1 MYEGNL
7 IDYFPVVGEF
17 KKPRD
22 GQAAVLKEMDRVIK
36 LGKKLIIVEGPVGS
50 GKSGL
55 AITLARAFKSAHII
69 TPRKALQDQ
78 YYADFHDFVVLMKG
92 RAGYPCTINSSRA
105 TYLKVIQDIENG
117 KVRAPTQHEPN
128 CSVAPC
134 RNSPQVFK
142 DCTNAKGTCPYTA
155 AMEVAQ
161 KHDTVIHNL
170 HSFIFQTSFANK
182 FEKRDVLVV
191 DEAHD
196 IAATVREFISKKF
209 TIPVVIDPRSFPE
222 GNDVDVWC
230 DFFLQPQYVPPET
243 PADAFYKESDPD
255 FVSAHD
261 EYIVKVEHFR
271 AQKTY
276 FENKFVVK
284 SQINKVGNREV
295 SSTFEFIPERLGG
308 SPNEFIFNKG
318 EHVVLMSGTVY
329 GKEYFCNL
337 LGINPEE
344 AHYIRIAST
353 FPLELRPIVAK
364 AEYQVD
370 TSFANWNENFDEMIA
385 KIEKIMAIFHDAK
398 GLIHAPSY
406 EAAEQI
412 VLRIGGSRL
421 VTHSKSDTHDKLQA
435 FYDSTEPLVF
445 VSPVCQQ
452 GVDFKEDRAR
462 FQIIV
467 RVPYPNTSDP
477 FVAHKVKTD
486 FQWYNYQALVTFG
499 QMLGRVNRSEED
511 YGATFLMDS
520 RFNKFITKNM
530 RTIPKWVTN
539 AIIWK

>member
-7 IDYFPVVGEF
+7 IDYFPIGGVF
-17 KKPRD
+17 KKPRG
-22 GQAAVLKEMDRVIK
+22 GQVAVLNEIDRVTK

-55 AITLARAFKSAHII
+55 AITMALAFKSAHII

-78 YYADFHDFVVLMKG
+78 YYADFSEHVVLMKG
-92 RAGYPCTINSSRA
+92 RAGYPCTINSSRP
-105 TYLKVIQDIENG
+105 TYLKVIKDIEEG
-117 KVRAPTQHEPN
+117 RVRAPTLHEPN

-142 DCTNAKGTCPYTA
+142 DCTNSKGACPYTV

-161 KHDTVIHNL
+161 RHDTVIHNL

-182 FEKRDVLVV
+182 FDKRELLVV

-196 IAATVREFISKKF
+196 IEATIREFISKKF
-209 TIPVVIDPRSFPE
+209 TIPKVIDPQDIPNI
-222 GNDVDVWC
+222 NDVDVWC
-230 DFFLQPQYVPPET
+230 DFFLTPRFVPEET
-243 PADAFYKESDPD
+243 PADAFYKESDD
-255 FVSAHD
+255 NYVSARD
-261 EYIVKVEHFR
+261 EYLIKVESFR
-271 AQKTY
+271 AQKNY
-276 FENKFVVK
+276 YEDKFVVK
-284 SQINKVGNREV
+284 TVHNRVGNNNV
-295 SSTFEFIPERLGG
+295 STSFEFIPDRLGG
-308 SPNEFIFNKG
+308 AANEFIFNKG

-329 GKEYFCNL
+329 GKDYFCNL
-337 LGINPEE
+337 LGIKAED
-344 AHYIRIAST
+344 AHYIRIPSS
-353 FPLELRPIVAK
+353 FPIANRPIIAK

-370 TSFANWNENFDEMIA
+370 TSFANWNENFDEMIT

-412 VLRIGGSRL
+412 VLRIGGGRL
-421 VTHSKSDTHDKLQA
+421 MTHSKSDTQDKLQE
-435 FYDSTEPLVF
+435 FYDSEDPKVF

-467 RVPYPNTSDP
+467 RVPYANTSDP
-477 FVAHKVKTD
+477 FVAHKVKND
-486 FQWYNYQALVTFG
+486 FQWYNYQALVVFG

>member
-7 IDYFPVVGEF
+7 LDYFPVVGDF

-55 AITLARAFKSAHII
+55 AIALARAFKSAHII

-78 YYADFHDFVVLMKG
+78 YYADFHDYVVLMKG
-92 RAGYPCTINSSRA
+92 RGGYPCTINSSRA

-117 KVRAPTQHEPN
+117 KVRAPTTHEPN

-142 DCTNAKGTCPYTA
+142 DCTNSKGTCPYTA

-161 KHDTVIHNL
+161 KHNTVIHNL

-182 FEKRDVLVV
+182 FEKREVLVV

-209 TIPVVIDPRSFPE
+209 TIPVVIDPREFPT

-243 PADAFYKESDPD
+243 AADAFYKESDD
-255 FVSAHD
+255 NYVSAHD

-284 SQINKVGNREV
+284 SQVNKVGNREI
-295 SSTFEFIPERLGG
+295 SSSFEFIPERLGG
-308 SPNEFIFNKG
+308 APNEFIFNKG

-329 GKEYFCNL
+329 GKEYFCSL

-344 AHYIRIAST
+344 AHYIRIPST
-353 FPLELRPIVAK
+353 FPLENRPLVAK
-364 AEYQVD
+364 PEYQVD
-370 TSFANWNENFDEMIA
+370 TSFANWNENFEEMIM
-385 KIEKIMAIFHDAK
+385 KMEKIMAIFHDAK

-412 VLRIGGSRL
+412 VARIGGARL
-421 VTHSKSDTHDKLQA
+421 VTHSKSDTQDKLQA

-486 FQWYNYQALVTFG
+486 FQWYNYQALVVFG
-499 QMLGRVNRSEED
+499 QMLGRVNRSEQD

>member
-7 IDYFPVVGEF
+7 LDYFPVVGHIQ
-17 KKPRD
+17 KPRS
-22 GQAAVLKEMDRVIK
+22 GQAAVLNEIDRVIK
-36 LGKKLIIVEGPVGS
+36 SGKKLILVEGPVGS

-55 AITLARAFKSAHII
+55 AIAMARAFKSAHII

-78 YYADFHDFVVLMKG
+78 YFADFHDYVVLMKG
-92 RAGYPCTINSSRA
+92 RAGYPCTINSSKA
-105 TYLKVIQDIENG
+105 VYLKVIKDIEEG
-117 KVRAPTQHEPN
+117 RVRAPTYGEPN

-161 KHDTVIHNL
+161 KHETVIHNL

-182 FEKRDVLVV
+182 FDKRELLVV

-196 IAATVREFISKKF
+196 IEATIREFISKKF
-209 TIPVVIDPRSFPE
+209 TIPKVINKEDMPA
-222 GNDVDVWC
+222 GNDVDLWC
-230 DFFLQPQYVPPET
+230 DFFLDPRYVPPET
-243 PADAFYKESDPD
+243 AADAFYKEADDNYISP
-255 FVSAHD
+255 HD
-261 EYIVKVEHFR
+261 EYIIKVEAFR
-271 AQKTY
+271 AQKNY
-276 FENKFVVK
+276 YEDKFVVK
-284 SQINKVGNREV
+284 ASVNKVGTRDI
-295 SSTFEFIPERLGG
+295 STTFEFTPDRLGG
-308 SPNEFIFNKG
+308 AANEFIFSKG
-318 EHVVLMSGTVY
+318 EHVVLMSGTIY

-337 LGINPEE
+337 LGINPAE
-344 AHYIRIAST
+344 AHYIRVPST
-353 FPLELRPIVAK
+353 FPIVNRPIIAK

-370 TSFANWNENFDEMIA
+370 TSFAKWNENFEEMIT
-385 KIEKIMAIFHDAK
+385 KMEKIMAIFHDAK

-412 VLRIGGSRL
+412 VNRIGGTR
-421 VTHSKSDTHDKLQA
+421 VMTHSKGDTQDKLQA

-462 FQIIV
+462 FQIIT
-467 RVPYPNTSDP
+467 RVPYLNTSEP
-477 FVAHKVKTD
+477 FVEHKVKND
-486 FQWYNYQALVTFG
+486 FPWYNFQALVVFG

-530 RTIPKWVTN
+530 RLIPKWVLS
-539 AIIWK
+539 AIVWK